1 MRSPHLNLHRTVTH
15 IRSALGYAMAIL
27 TLTTGIAMATD
38 DLTIE
43 KRKELLLKSHR
54 HARDIDL
61 ADDRRV
67 CASHRMPNV
76 VKAVEADGSP
86 HPGTVPM
93 CKAIITESL
102 KRNAGIDLYTNFA
115 VTEMTGADVFTE
127 DLNVGKILNNNEGA
141 TTFMSIRDAA
151 MADRTTYKTVR
162 ERELPLS
169 TALAIDAGAYAG
181 YRQPDAKIAPS
192 QSDADIERTIS
203 QCYEQNSEISRKA
216 CFLAGAR
223 FGQSVRRSL
232 DAASADPS
240 IAKAPGTP
248 PAPKSALPSASPR

>member
-1 MRSPHLNLHRTVTH
+1 MRARHPNLHRTVTH
-15 IRSALGYAMAIL
+15 SRAALGYAMAIL

-67 CASHRMPNV
+67 CAFHRMPNV

-102 KRNAGIDLYTNFA
+102 KRDNGIHLYTNFA
-115 VTEMTGADVFTE
+115 VTEMTGADVFTIDLDVSKIVTKDE
-127 DLNVGKILNNNEGA
+127 DLN
-141 TTFMSIRDAA
+141 TYRSIRDAA

-169 TALAIDAGAYAG
+169 TALAIDAGAFAG
-181 YRQPDAKIAPS
+181 YRQPDARIAPS
-192 QSDADIERTIS
+192 QSDADIERTTG
-203 QCYEQNSEISRKA
+203 QCYEQNSDFSRKA

-223 FGQSVRRSL
+223 FGQSVRRTL
-232 DAASADPS
+232 DAASADPPG
-240 IAKAPGTP
+240 AKAPNTP
-248 PAPKSALPSASPR
+248 PAHKSALPTAPAR